1 MDDSERRSAIDAIK
15 ASFPGELR
23 SAFEKRLGSE
33 SNAKQETHLKE
44 MRLINGFSQSQLAA
58 AAGVPVRTLQQ
69 YEQRRKDL
77 GKAQY
82 EYIARLSAVLNCR
95 PEELL
100 E

>member
-1 MDDSERRSAIDAIK
+1 
-15 ASFPGELR
+15 
-23 SAFEKRLGSE
+23 
-33 SNAKQETHLKE
+33 